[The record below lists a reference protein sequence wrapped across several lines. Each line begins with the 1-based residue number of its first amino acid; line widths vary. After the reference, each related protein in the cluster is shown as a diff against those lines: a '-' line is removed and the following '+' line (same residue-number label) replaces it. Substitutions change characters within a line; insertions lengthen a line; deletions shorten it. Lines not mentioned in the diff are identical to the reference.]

1 MEWTSTGTT
10 NVYRVGHKGKVD
22 LKYIQEGHGGFYYRD
37 HLAVLGL
44 NENSKLFDSTEDAVI
59 NTAAQPTSSQL
70 NDTSGVVLLNSDA
83 GPNSNALSTTTNAM
97 SNLSIDNTN
106 SNRLNIEN
114 NLDPNSDTNI
124 SSELTTPATNTNANS
139 SNGNSSSSQNGMFN
153 QFSVGDKVKIILA
166 VDAFKQ
172 MQEGHGGWNYKM
184 AEVRY
189 LSFFLLLFVKLTFF

>member
-1 MEWTSTGTT
+1 
-10 NVYRVGHKGKVD
+10 VGHKGKVD

-44 NENSKLFDSTEDAVI
+44 NESSKLFDSTEDAVI
-59 NTAAQPTSSQL
+59 STAAQPTSSQL

-83 GPNSNALSTTTNAM
+83 GPNSNALSATTNAM
-97 SNLSIDNTN
+97 SNLSIDSTN

-114 NLDPNSDTNI
+114 NLEPSSDVGI
-124 SSELTTPATNTNANS
+124 SNELTTPTTNANA
-139 SNGNSSSSQNGMFN
+139 NSSSSQNGMFN
-153 QFSVGDKVKIILA
+153 QFSVGDKVKITLA

-184 AEVRY
+184 AEVKY
-189 LSFFLLLFVKLTFF
+189 SSLFCSCLLSLNFV